1 MPNEPN
7 ALSKATAI
15 KATDRL
21 LLQNQAWAQQER
33 ARDPGF
39 FDRLLETQTP
49 THLWIGCSD
58 SRVAAET
65 VTGAKPG
72 QIFVQRNIA
81 NLVVPTD
88 MNLASVLQYA
98 VDVLKV
104 EHVIVCGHHGCGGVK
119 AAMGDDDF
127 GMLNGWLRNIK
138 DIYERST
145 DELSH
150 IGDKRQRE
158 DRMCELNAIAQVHNL
173 MRTST
178 IQKAW
183 AERRAPWL
191 HAWVYGLSDG
201 ILQELLSV
209 APGTPIDA
217 PYRFSFSK

>member
-1 MPNEPN
+1 MTNETATP
-7 ALSKATAI
+7 AKAEPI

-21 LLQNQAWAQQER
+21 LLQNQAWAQQQH
-33 ARDPGF
+33 ARDPAF
-39 FDRLLETQTP
+39 FDRLAEAQNP

-104 EHVIVCGHHGCGGVK
+104 DHVIVCGHHGCGGIK
-119 AAMGDDDF
+119 AAMGDSDF

-138 DIYERST
+138 DVYERST
-145 DELSH
+145 DELSR
-150 IGDKRQRE
+150 IAGARDRE

-173 MRTST
+173 MRSST

-191 HAWVYGLSDG
+191 HAWVYDLGDGL
-201 ILQELLSV
+201 LHELLSV
-209 APGTPIDA
+209 APGTPIEA
-217 PYRFSFSK
+217 PYSFTFAK